1 MDKIADGYL
10 NFIRII
16 AALFM
21 KPYHFEISTDLIYRN
36 TKTEKFSKIR
46 FVDEV
51 KSVSKRM
58 KNFYKKFSRSN
69 TLLV

>member
-1 MDKIADGYL
+1 MDKIANWYL

-21 KPYHFEISTDLIYRN
+21 KYNHQEKSTDLILRI
-36 TKTEKFSKIR
+36 TKKEKFCGIR
-46 FVDEV
+46 FVVDEV

-58 KNFYKKFSRSN
+58 KKLYKKFSRS
-69 TLLV
+69 